1 VCVELKPKWG
11 VLPDSPWVTHAVK
24 RTHNRF
30 VMQQHHKAAAAAATG
45 ASWRHSA
52 FDPMDLFS
60 YHRPS
65 VQVRVMPPSLSFLSL
80 LPSYP
85 MSQQRD

>member
-1 VCVELKPKWG
+1 MCVELKPKWG

-30 VMQQHHKAAAAAATG
+30 VMQQHHKAAAAAAKG
-45 ASWRHSA
+45 AAWRHSA

-65 VQVRVMPPSLSFLSL
+65 VQVCGACLRLSLSSCSL
-80 LPSYP
+80 HGPAVS
-85 MSQQRD
+85 